1 MTNKGEIKMTLSRRQ
16 MLKAMSMA
24 GAGALLVACAP
35 AAAPAAPAA
44 SGSEAE
50 AAAPAGAATELIIWF
65 HWGAAT
71 GETAQQ
77 FIDRY
82 NEESGAPDNIHV
94 TIETV
99 PGGEYRQ
106 KMTASRLA
114 GTGGDV
120 YHTSIPILELVTN
133 EIVRELPDEEQ
144 AYVRD
149 NYISA
154 AVERMTFQG
163 KIWGYP
169 TEHQAPALIYRRSML
184 EAAGVTEIPAT
195 AEEIRDLAR
204 ELTHEEGGQKYYG
217 FTQWY
222 DNYPATFHFPG
233 IIWRYGGEMFEF
245 EGDIPREIMVDTEEC
260 RAALGWWRGM
270 VDDGSTQVGEMPFV
284 DAWQNG
290 LAIMGEIEPW
300 FPFINLR
307 DAGVTDIY
315 EDLGVTHVRPASGVE
330 PVVQSGGWEL
340 VAERN
345 SQHPAEADKLM
356 QWMMHAPDMP
366 FSRFIVEVIGAL
378 PAPIEYPSP
387 IPGWSEA
394 MMQGYAGET
403 APITRAHPGLKV
415 LGSGEID
422 QAIAEVVQAV
432 MLKQKDVE
440 PALQELQPVLSE
452 ILQRTDGSRTM

>member
-1 MTNKGEIKMTLSRRQ
+1 
-16 MLKAMSMA
+16 
-24 GAGALLVACAP
+24 
-35 AAAPAAPAA
+35 
-44 SGSEAE
+44 
-50 AAAPAGAATELIIWF
+50 
-65 HWGAAT
+65 
-71 GETAQQ
+71 
-77 FIDRY
+77 
-82 NEESGAPDNIHV
+82 
-94 TIETV
+94 
-99 PGGEYRQ
+99 
-106 KMTASRLA
+106 
-114 GTGGDV
+114 
-120 YHTSIPILELVTN
+120 
-133 EIVRELPDEEQ
+133 
-144 AYVRD
+144 
-149 NYISA
+149 
-154 AVERMTFQG
+154 
-163 KIWGYP
+163 
-169 TEHQAPALIYRRSML
+169 
-184 EAAGVTEIPAT
+184 
-195 AEEIRDLAR
+195 
-204 ELTHEEGGQKYYG
+204 
-217 FTQWY
+217 
-222 DNYPATFHFPG
+222 
-233 IIWRYGGEMFEF
+233 
-245 EGDIPREIMVDTEEC
+245 
-260 RAALGWWRGM
+260 
-270 VDDGSTQVGEMPFV
+270 MPFV

>member
-1 MTNKGEIKMTLSRRQ
+1 MKLSRRQ
-16 MLKAMSMA
+16 MIKAMGFA
-24 GAGALLVACAP
+24 GAGAVLAACAP
-35 AAAPAAPAA
+35 APAGAPSAPAAA
-44 SGSEAE
+44 GE
-50 AAAPAGAATELIIWF
+50 AAAPATAATDLVIWF
-65 HWGAAT
+65 HWGGAT
-71 GETAQQ
+71 GERAQEFINQ
-77 FIDRY
+77 F
-82 NEESGAPDNIHV
+82 NESAGAEANIKA

-114 GTGGDV
+114 GTAADV

-133 EIVRELPDEEQ
+133 EVVREFSDEES
-144 AYVRD
+144 AYVREK
-149 NYISA
+149 YIPA

-169 TEHQAPALIYRRSML
+169 TEHQAPALIYRRSVL
-184 EAAGVTEIPAT
+184 EAAGVSEIPAT
-195 AEEIRDLAR
+195 AEEVRALAR

-233 IIWRYGGEMFEF
+233 IIWRHGGEMYDF
-245 EGDIPREIMVDTEEC
+245 EGDIPRRVMVDTEHC
-260 RAALGWWRGM
+260 IAALGWWRGM

-307 DAGVTDIY
+307 DAGVEDVY
-315 EDLGVTHVRPASGVE
+315 EDLAVTHVRPANGVQ

-340 VAERN
+340 VADRSSE
-345 SQHPAEADKLM
+345 HPVEGEVLM
-356 QWMMHAPDMP
+356 NWMMHGPEMP
-366 FSRFIVEVIGAL
+366 FSRFIVEVVGSL
-378 PAPIEYPSP
+378 PAPIEYPTP

-394 MMQGYAGET
+394 MMVGYAGET

-422 QAIAEVVQAV
+422 TAISETVQAV
-432 MLKQKDVE
+432 MLQQKEVE
-440 PALQELQPVLSE
+440 PALAELQPLLDE

>member
-1 MTNKGEIKMTLSRRQ
+1 MKLSRRQ
-16 MLKAMSMA
+16 LIKAMGMASA
-24 GAGALLVACAP
+24 GAVLSAC
-35 AAAPAAPAA
+35 AAAPTTGGTGGGTAAESNEQAPA
-44 SGSEAE
+44 S
-50 AAAPAGAATELIIWF
+50 AATELIIWF
-65 HWGAAT
+65 HWGGAT
-71 GETAQQ
+71 GETAQG
-77 FIDRY
+77 FIDDF
-82 NEESGAPDNIHV
+82 NETAGADQNIHV
-94 TIETV
+94 TVETV

-120 YHTSIPILELVTN
+120 YHTSLPILELVTN
-133 EIVRELPDEEQ
+133 QIVRELPEEEQ

-149 NYISA
+149 SYIPA
-154 AVERMTFQG
+154 AIERMTFQG
-163 KIWGYP
+163 KVWGYP

-184 EAAGVTEIPAT
+184 EAAGITEIPAT
-195 AEEIRDLAR
+195 AEEIRALAK

-233 IIWRYGGEMFEF
+233 IIWRHGGELVTF
-245 EGDIPREIMVDTEEC
+245 EGDIPRAITVDTPEVI
-260 RAALGWWRGM
+260 AAMSWWRGM
-270 VDDGSTQVGEMPFV
+270 VDDGSTQVGEIPFT

-307 DAGVTDIY
+307 DAGMEDIY
-315 EDLGVTHVRPASGVE
+315 EDLAVTHVRPASGVD

-345 SQHPAEADKLM
+345 SEHPAEADKLM

-366 FSRFIVEVIGAL
+366 FSHFIVETIGSL
-378 PAPIEYPSP
+378 PAPLNFPTP

-394 MMQGYAGET
+394 MTQGYAIET
-403 APITRAHPGLKV
+403 SPITRAHPSLKI
-415 LGSGEID
+415 LGSGEIE
-422 QAIAEVVQAV
+422 QAISEMVQAV

-440 PALQELQPVLSE
+440 PALVELQPLLSD
-452 ILQRTDGSRTM
+452 ILQRTDGSRTE

>member
-1 MTNKGEIKMTLSRRQ
+1 MTLSRRQ
-16 MLKAMSMA
+16 LLKNMGVVGV
-24 GAGALLVACAP
+24 GAVLAACAP
-35 AAAPAAPAA
+35 SAAPSAPASSAGESAAAPAT
-44 SGSEAE
+44 
-50 AAAPAGAATELIIWF
+50 AATDLTIWF
-65 HWGAAT
+65 HWGGAT
-71 GETAQQ
+71 GERAAEFINQ
-77 FIDRY
+77 F
-82 NEESGAPDNIHV
+82 NESMGADENIKV

-106 KMTASRLA
+106 KLTASRLA
-114 GTGGDV
+114 GTAADV
-120 YHTSIPILELVTN
+120 YHTSIPILELVSN
-133 EIVRELPDEEQ
+133 EIVRELSDEES
-144 AYVRD
+144 AYVREK
-149 NYISA
+149 YIPA

-184 EAAGVTEIPAT
+184 EQAGISELPAT
-195 AEEIRDLAR
+195 AEEIRALAK

-233 IIWRYGGEMFEF
+233 IVWRHGGELWEF
-245 EGDIPREIMVDTEEC
+245 EGDIPRKINVDTPEC
-260 RAALGWWRGM
+260 IAALSWWRGM

-307 DAGVTDIY
+307 DAGVEDVY
-315 EDLGVTHVRPASGVE
+315 EDLGVTHVRPINGVQ

-340 VAERN
+340 VADRSSN
-345 SQHPAEADKLM
+345 HPVEGEKLM

-366 FSRFIVEVIGAL
+366 FSRFIVEVIGSL
-378 PAPIEYPSP
+378 PAPIEYPTP

-394 MMQGYAGET
+394 MMVGYAGET

-415 LGSGEID
+415 IGSGEID
-422 QAIAEVVQAV
+422 TAINEVVQAV
-432 MLKQKDVE
+432 MLQQKDVE
-440 PALQELQPVLSE
+440 AALVEVQPLLDE
-452 ILQRTDGSRTM
+452 ILERTDGNRTM